1 MYSALTNTFYESKE
15 VYLGYG
21 EAAAGIGLMVGPIIG
36 GYLYSTYN
44 YFVCYIAMAVFICID
59 IVFTIIVM
67 PGDSRKSK
75 KAGTATEVQNLDE
88 SEDEKQAR
96 EDEEK
101 RLDTLSKQTETQVP
115 YSWFLL
121 NRRSIFGLITVG
133 MTMVL
138 VSFKAAFMTTYLKDK
153 KNIGEE
159 YHGWIVGIPSM
170 FYVISCNIVGRIVD
184 KAPRRIFIVVSF
196 LAMTASGF
204 MLGPSRLLGMP
215 DDVTLLLIATCCNA
229 VS

>member
-44 YFVCYIAMAVFICID
+44 YFVCYIAMAVFVWID

-88 SEDEKQAR
+88 SEHEKQAR
-96 EDEEK
+96 
-101 RLDTLSKQTETQVP
+101 
-115 YSWFLL
+115 
-121 NRRSIFGLITVG
+121 
-133 MTMVL
+133 
-138 VSFKAAFMTTYLKDK
+138 
-153 KNIGEE
+153 
-159 YHGWIVGIPSM
+159 
-170 FYVISCNIVGRIVD
+170 
-184 KAPRRIFIVVSF
+184 
-196 LAMTASGF
+196 
-204 MLGPSRLLGMP
+204 
-215 DDVTLLLIATCCNA
+215 
-229 VS
+229 

>member
-1 MYSALTNTFYESKE
+1 
-15 VYLGYG
+15 
-21 EAAAGIGLMVGPIIG
+21 
-36 GYLYSTYN
+36 
-44 YFVCYIAMAVFICID
+44 
-59 IVFTIIVM
+59 
-67 PGDSRKSK
+67 
-75 KAGTATEVQNLDE
+75 
-88 SEDEKQAR
+88 
-96 EDEEK
+96 
-101 RLDTLSKQTETQVP
+101 
-115 YSWFLL
+115 
-121 NRRSIFGLITVG
+121 

-138 VSFKAAFMTTYLKDK
+138 VSFNAAFMTTYLKDK